1 MVNLDTKERYLLED
15 AKTQEALCV
24 AKYKEHSEKASCP
37 ELKNLFSS
45 LASKEQEHLDTINQ
59 ILSGTVP
66 NVEQNQS
73 KQGQQT
79 QQNTQSQFNLGNLQS
94 QTPITMQANYNDT
107 DKLLCEDGLSMEKY
121 VSATYNTSIFEFRDE
136 NIRKVLNHIQTEE
149 QGHGKKIYDY
159 MHQHG
164 MYN

>member
-1 MVNLDTKERYLLED
+1 M
-15 AKTQEALCV
+15 
-24 AKYKEHSEKASCP
+24 
-37 ELKNLFSS
+37 
-45 LASKEQEHLDTINQ
+45 
-59 ILSGTVP
+59 
-66 NVEQNQS
+66 
-73 KQGQQT
+73 
-79 QQNTQSQFNLGNLQS
+79 QS
-94 QTPITMQANYNDT
+94 QTPINMQANYNET

>member
-37 ELKNLFSS
+37 ELK
-45 LASKEQEHLDTINQ
+45 HLDTINQ

-94 QTPITMQANYNDT
+94 QTPINMQANYNET

>member
-1 MVNLDTKERYLLED
+1 
-15 AKTQEALCV
+15 
-24 AKYKEHSEKASCP
+24 
-37 ELKNLFSS
+37 
-45 LASKEQEHLDTINQ
+45 
-59 ILSGTVP
+59 
-66 NVEQNQS
+66 
-73 KQGQQT
+73 
-79 QQNTQSQFNLGNLQS
+79 
-94 QTPITMQANYNDT
+94 
-107 DKLLCEDGLSMEKY
+107 MEKY